1 MKRCMTLAAL
11 ATGLIGSAF
20 AQVNYTG
27 GTYTQDFNTLSAGPP
42 SNTAITWTDN
52 STLLGWYGFST
63 GAELTAYRAGTGS
76 SNAGAVYSFGEA
88 EGNTERALGSV
99 SSGTPTTIRYA
110 ARFTNSS
117 ASAFDLFS
125 LQYIGEQ
132 WRNGGN
138 TTPQSLT
145 FEYSTDATSISTG
158 TWTAVSGL
166 DFTSPIAT
174 ATAAALNGN
183 LAENRV
189 AISQNVSLSSN
200 WTAGTDLWIRWT
212 DLNDA
217 GNDHGLAIDN
227 LSFTARPVP
236 EPATLAALGLG
247 AMALIRRKRK

>member
-1 MKRCMTLAAL
+1 MRNITFAAF
-11 ATGLIGSAF
+11 AAGLIGSAV

-27 GTYTQDFNTLSAGPP
+27 GSYTQNFDSLSAGPP
-42 SNTAITWTDN
+42 SNTSIEWIDN

-63 GAELTAYRAGTGS
+63 GAGLVNYRAGTGS

-110 ARFTNSS
+110 ARFTNASG
-117 ASAFDLFS
+117 SAFDLFS
-125 LQYIGEQ
+125 LQYTGEQ

-138 TTPQSLT
+138 TTAQALT
-145 FEYSTDATSISTG
+145 FEYSTDASSISTG
-158 TWTAVSGL
+158 TWTAISGL

-183 LAENRV
+183 LAEHRV
-189 AISQNVSLSSN
+189 AISQNVTLSSN
-200 WTAGTDLWIRWT
+200 WLAGTDLWIRWT

-227 LSFTARPVP
+227 LSFAARPVP

-247 AMALIRRKRK
+247 AMAMIRRKRK